1 MQKLLFIPVLILT
14 GILLVGAG
22 RAEQTTGNTA
32 SGVFAV
38 H

>member
-1 MQKLLFIPVLILT
+1 MQKLIFIPVLILT

-22 RAEQTTGNTA
+22 RTELPAGNTA